1 MYTFTLA
8 AVFSQVVVSNIVEK
22 CIKINGGILA
32 ILTGGHTDQVLA
44 GWVLHSVKTGLW
56 VGVGVDEGKGGQSGQ
71 SVYKTM

>member
-1 MYTFTLA
+1 MKWLMLWFWNYIPIQMYTFTLA

-44 GWVLHSVKTGLW
+44 
-56 VGVGVDEGKGGQSGQ
+56 E
-71 SVYKTM
+71 